1 MFKLSRIVKE
11 WKESGSLQAHI
22 NLCGLWDE
30 ETFLTKSGDLAMV
43 LRVKG
48 IDYESL
54 DSISRDHA
62 VKRLEAGS
70 ARFRSTRPGLSG
82 VVQSKSAGN
91 FPWAVCESVGE
102 AGR

>member
-22 NLCGLWDE
+22 NLCALWDE

-54 DSISRDHA
+54 D
-62 VKRLEAGS
+62 
-70 ARFRSTRPGLSG
+70 
-82 VVQSKSAGN
+82 
-91 FPWAVCESVGE
+91 
-102 AGR
+102 